1 MVCISITR
9 SILLI
14 FQAKV
19 KKNFPN
25 LKTKGKII
33 LVDLES
39 FGGDLR
45 YCGEY
50 LTLRYSWGVFV
61 LEEGVIVLFYFSIP
75 NLIFDFSVFIVCC
88 SFPSFPILI
97 FSYIL
102 ISIRE
107 SECSLTMFFPLFPF
121 PFILFSIIR

>member
-1 MVCISITR
+1 MVCMSIIR

-50 LTLRYSWGVFV
+50 LTLRYFWGDVRFRWG
-61 LEEGVIVLFYFSIP
+61 LLFYHH
-75 NLIFDFSVFIVCC
+75 SVH
-88 SFPSFPILI
+88 IL
-97 FSYIL
+97 Y
-102 ISIRE
+102 
-107 SECSLTMFFPLFPF
+107 
-121 PFILFSIIR
+121 